1 MHPLTNLYLQLK
13 MTPLHWAV
21 ERSHIQVIEILTQ
34 QGADINCENKV
45 TKYYEK

>member
-1 MHPLTNLYLQLK
+1 MHPLHLQLK

-21 ERSHIQVIEILTQ
+21 ERSHIQVIHILIK

-45 TKYYEK
+45 KKYYEK